1 MFIKIYLEIP
11 NDKKT
16 LNISFILGVQMASDP
31 LTPSSAKIAFVDQ
44 DIKKV
49 QNSKVVKRSDA
60 LCTFLT
66 VKTIH

>member
-1 MFIKIYLEIP
+1 
-11 NDKKT
+11 
-16 LNISFILGVQMASDP
+16 MASDP
-31 LTPSSAKIAFVDQ
+31 LTPNSAKIAFVAQ

-49 QNSKVVKRSDA
+49 QNSKVVKRGDA